1 MERSD
6 LTELHYST
14 PISNVASFLDRGILS
29 YASVKRVKHD
39 SVADEEVQERRSK
52 VRVRGK
58 TRLHRYTNLYLNARN
73 AMLYRRLQEGR
84 RNDLCVLKVATEV
97 LDLPEVVIADGNAA
111 SGYAQF
117 HSVEDGL
124 AALRKEELFA
134 DYWTHDDPIE
144 TMRHRSRMQAEV
156 LVPSVIGPEYVTE
169 AYVGSDLAAAG
180 LHRVVGRRIPIVRN
194 NRMFFK

>member
-6 LTELHYST
+6 LTELHYIT
-14 PISNVASFLDRGILS
+14 PISNVASILNRGILC
-29 YASVKRVKHD
+29 YASATRVEHD

-58 TRLHRYTNLYLNARN
+58 TRLHRYANLYLNARN
-73 AMLYRRLQEGR
+73 AMLYRRLREGC

-124 AALRKEELFA
+124 AALREEELFA

-180 LHRVVGRRIPIVRN
+180 LQRVVGQRIPIIRN
-194 NRMFFK
+194 DRMFFK

>member
-6 LTELHYST
+6 LTELHYIT
-14 PISNVASFLDRGILS
+14 PISNVASILDRGILS
-29 YASVKRVKHD
+29 YASAKRVKHD